1 MFAKIFNFKFNGV
14 AEAKVAASF
23 VSDAFGKL
31 IVTNNMRSLN
41 ISIGKCGSL
50 SIQTKFENSDDL
62 KAFEVKAAEV
72 FRDLKETMVYKEDN
86 FAGVYI
92 FNYEAEAIKAEV
104 SCVTKGEARDRAKHR
119 NRVGAAVAAATA
131 GRFGFLRV
139 VCQLTRGFLDP
150 CVIALFLFGQRG
162 VVYLFLDHNIR
173 NPKLAL
179 FVRLVL
185 AISPSKPSSSGFV
198 AARSSHPKCPQ
209 KYAVWQRRPAAQKFS
224 VERKRT

>member
-1 MFAKIFNFKFNGV
+1 
-14 AEAKVAASF
+14 
-23 VSDAFGKL
+23 SDAFGKL

-104 SCVTKGEARDRAKHR
+104 S
-119 NRVGAAVAAATA
+119 A
-131 GRFGFLRV
+131 G
-139 VCQLTRGFLDP
+139 
-150 CVIALFLFGQRG
+150 
-162 VVYLFLDHNIR
+162 
-173 NPKLAL
+173 
-179 FVRLVL
+179 
-185 AISPSKPSSSGFV
+185 
-198 AARSSHPKCPQ
+198 
-209 KYAVWQRRPAAQKFS
+209 
-224 VERKRT
+224 